1 MQLAVAAGDTFVY
14 ILKCIGSPSNPWE
27 IETKLSV
34 NTFNYHYTDMIWR
47 LSWSVTGNALVVS
60 HGMNMVDMWKE
71 NLDHSWRRIRSMSSE
86 G

>member
-1 MQLAVAAGDTFVY
+1 MNGKDRQL
-14 ILKCIGSPSNPWE
+14 IIWRQKSE
-27 IETKLSV
+27 ETWV